1 MADVPAISVV
11 IPLYNKGSYIARAIN
26 SVLAQTFQDFEVI
39 VVDDGSTDD
48 GAAVIK
54 QFDDP
59 RIQIIQQENMGV
71 SAARNRGI
79 EAARAELVAFLD
91 ADDEWL
97 PDFLV
102 TIVNLEKK
110 YPTAA
115 AFATGVMEIRNG
127 KRVTLRYKSIPK
139 MPWDGLIP
147 DYFKAC
153 FLGPPLIRSSSVAI
167 RKQILKDLSGF
178 KEGVYW
184 GEDQDLWG
192 RIALKY
198 QIAFTNKVY
207 SVIHIHVSQEKYL
220 SRVKKTKIHPFI
232 QTAENLLL
240 SDLSNNIYLFLY
252 IDSLRINSAAL
263 NLKNGDLENAN
274 ELLSKKNTNFPLLL
288 LIYLKFLSLMPR
300 EIYHKFNNYFYVCWE
315 IIFILTNTIK
325 KFIAL
330 SKSQQNL

>member
-97 PDFLV
+97 PEFLE
-102 TIVNLEKK
+102 TILALRKK

-139 MPWDGLIP
+139 MCRDGLIP

-153 FLGPPLIRSSSVAI
+153 FLGDPLIRSSSVAI
-167 RKQILKDLSGF
+167 RKQVLKDLSGF
-178 KEGVYW
+178 KEGAYW

-198 QIAFTNKVY
+198 QIAFINKVY
-207 SVIHIHVSQEKYL
+207 SIVHISVSKEKHL
-220 SRVKKTKIHPFI
+220 SRVKKTATHPFI
-232 QTAENLLL
+232 ETANNLL
-240 SDLSNNIYLFLY
+240 SGEITNNSLSNSFFLY
-252 IDSLRINSAAL
+252 VDSLRINSAAL
-263 NLKNGDLENAN
+263 NFKIGDVKSSQEILLKSYTKFPI
-274 ELLSKKNTNFPLLL
+274 LLQIYIGFLVSIPEVIFQKYFNFFNFL
-288 LIYLKFLSLMPR
+288 LI
-300 EIYHKFNNYFYVCWE
+300 
-315 IIFILTNTIK
+315 IITILTNRIK
-325 KFIAL
+325 PFIL
-330 SKSQQNL
+330 WNKY